1 MLHDT
6 TSPVKNTLKTRS
18 LISLFLTATIL
29 LTPLLSL
36 STAPA
41 SAQTVAYPVPRDQT
55 VVMETDT
62 SFTVFDSANN
72 FIPMGTQWGS
82 GFHQVVQEYD
92 WYINYA
98 TGEVIYW
105 RITGWDYSDDYM
117 TFTIHIREGV
127 NWNDGEPY
135 TSEDY
140 VFTIEMLKENTQLFG
155 SSYLNEWVESVEAPD
170 DYTVV
175 IHLKKPNPRFQH
187 NFRMWGGSQGLIRP
201 EHIWEG
207 EDPTQFKNWP
217 PVETGPYVLHS
228 IHQDLLLFVW
238 ERREDYWAKSLGY
251 FPAPKYVIGRY
262 APPADIMLE
271 DFVAGMV
278 DAPLPHLFSW
288 DSILAAQERT
298 ENITIAP
305 FLDPCPLGI
314 AAFNFDR
321 YPLGVRELRWAIAMV
336 LNREKLGLLYPMAE
350 RADVSPYP
358 WPVPK
363 YGWVEQYLPMAERVL
378 DRIYD
383 EYGFTYEYNPEK
395 AKEILDSIDFID
407 RDGDGW
413 RETPNG
419 TVLSFELISRPMTVM
434 QEYYIAADLAEEL
447 KDIGID
453 ASVRTVDPGLMG
465 ENGQLGT
472 YDIYVGSLCTGSW
485 LPGDIVYTFNDIHG
499 KWYVPIGTRAAGGG
513 IHGFNP
519 RYNNTRLNEIT
530 DQLFEMGAD
539 APGAAELYEEGIYI
553 LMSDMISAPAVEK
566 MFVQTFG
573 TTYWTGWPSEDYMYH
588 VPYIWWP
595 EFIFVLFQIKPVKA
609 PVTIV
614 TTTVRET
621 VTTTT
626 TVSVPTMD
634 VTTVAGAGVV
644 ALVVG
649 VIVGWLVGSKKS

>member
-1 MLHDT
+1 
-6 TSPVKNTLKTRS
+6 LKTRS

-29 LTPLLSL
+29 LTPFLGFSA
-36 STAPA
+36 TPA
-41 SAQTVAYPVPRDQT
+41 SAQTVEYPVPRDQT

-82 GFHQVVQEYD
+82 GYHQVVQEYD

-117 TFTIHIREGV
+117 TFTMHYREGV
-127 NWNDGEPY
+127 TWNDGQPF
-135 TSEDY
+135 TAEDV
-140 VFTIEMLKENTQLFG
+140 VFTIDMLKENTQLFG
-155 SSYLNEWVESVEAPD
+155 SSYVNEWVESVEATD
-170 DYTVV
+170 DYTAVF
-175 IHLKKPNPRFQH
+175 HLLKPNPRFQH
-187 NFRMWGGSQGLIRP
+187 TFRMWGGDAGLIRP
-201 EHIWEG
+201 KHIWEG
-207 EDPTQFKNWP
+207 QDPTQFKNWP
-217 PVETGPYVLHS
+217 PVETGPYKLHS
-228 IHQDLLLFVW
+228 VYQDLLLFVW
-238 ERREDYWAKSLGY
+238 ERREDYWAKSMGY

-262 APPADIMLE
+262 APPADIDLV

-278 DAPLPHLFSW
+278 DAPLPHLFGW
-288 DSILAAQERT
+288 DSILAAREQT

-321 YPLGVRELRWAIAMV
+321 YPLGVRELRWAIAMC
-336 LNREKLGLLYPMAE
+336 LNREKLGILYPMAE

-363 YGWVEQYLPMAERVL
+363 YGWVNKYLPMAETAM
-378 DRIYD
+378 DRIFD
-383 EYGFTYEYNPEK
+383 EYGFTYEYDPEK
-395 AKEILDSIDFID
+395 AEEILDSIDFID
-407 RDGDGW
+407 HDGDGW
-413 RETPNG
+413 RDTPNG
-419 TVLSFELISRPMTVM
+419 TVLSFELISRPQSVI

-447 KDIGID
+447 KEIGID

-485 LPGDIVYTFNDIHG
+485 LPGDLVYTFNDIHG
-499 KWYVPIGTRAAGGG
+499 KWYVPIGVRAAGGG

-530 DQLFEMGAD
+530 DQLMEMGPE

-553 LMSDMISAPAVEK
+553 MMRDMISAPAVEK

-621 VTTTT
+621 VTQTTT
-626 TVSVPTMD
+626 IPAETITATVSVPTMD
-634 VTTVAGAGVV
+634 VTTVAGAGIV
-644 ALVVG
+644 ALIVG
-649 VIVGWLVGSKKS
+649 VIVGWLVGSRKP